1 MKRWAVLTVLLYGVV
16 QALLTIPVVFV
27 LSLGKSE
34 QGTITA
40 LMPLAGVL
48 GWYKEWNYWVWLG
61 VMLAGQALLLFVPV
75 AFAER
80 RLPARRRLWVPMLTA
95 SFLLANILFGAML
108 SIACAG
114 FGDRPFDALEWLGEK
129 IFENPLWSHP
139 TQQLDQPASGNVSI
153 WCGITSTIVLL
164 WIIWGVVFYRYARA
178 DDPAVLTKRATRWL
192 LRGSILEL
200 LVAVP
205 SHIVVRHR
213 NDCCAPIGT
222 FWGIVTG
229 ISIMLLSFG
238 PGVFF
243 LFVERCQ
250 RLRSQTAQP
259 AQADTGQDKFQ

>member
-16 QALLTIPVVFV
+16 LALLTVPVVFV
-27 LSLGKSE
+27 LFLGKSE
-34 QGTITA
+34 QGAVTP
-40 LMPLAGVL
+40 LMSLADVL
-48 GWYKEWNYWVWLG
+48 SWYKEWGYWVWLA
-61 VMLAGQALLLFVPV
+61 VMLAGQALLLVVPV
-75 AFAER
+75 GLAER
-80 RLPARRRLWVPMLTA
+80 RPPARRGLWVPTLTA
-95 SFLLANILFGAML
+95 SFLVANVFFGAVL
-108 SIACAG
+108 SIACAAL
-114 FGDRPFDALEWLGEK
+114 GDGAGSALEWLGK
-129 IFENPLWSHP
+129 RIFENPLWSHP
-139 TQQLDQPASGNVSI
+139 TQQVGQPTSGNLAF
-153 WCGITSTIVLL
+153 WCAIASTFVLL

-178 DDPAVLTKRATRWL
+178 DDPEALTQRATRWL

-205 SHIVVRHR
+205 SHVVVRHR

-250 RLRSQTAQP
+250 RLRPQTGP
-259 AQADTGQDKFQ
+259 PTPADTGPDKFQ

>member
-1 MKRWAVLTVLLYGVV
+1 MKRWAVLTVSLYGAVL
-16 QALLTIPVVFV
+16 ALLTVPVVFV
-27 LSLGKSE
+27 LFLGKSE
-34 QGTITA
+34 QGAVTP
-40 LMPLAGVL
+40 LMSLADVL
-48 GWYKEWNYWVWLG
+48 SWYKEWGYWVWLA
-61 VMLAGQALLLFVPV
+61 VMLAGQALLLVVPV
-75 AFAER
+75 GLAER
-80 RLPARRRLWVPMLTA
+80 RPPARRGLWVPTLTA
-95 SFLLANILFGAML
+95 SFLVANVFFGAVL
-108 SIACAG
+108 SIACAAL
-114 FGDRPFDALEWLGEK
+114 GDGAGSALEWLGK
-129 IFENPLWSHP
+129 RIFENPLWSHP
-139 TQQLDQPASGNVSI
+139 TQQLTQAANGDAAV
-153 WCGITSTIVLL
+153 WRGIASTIVLL

-178 DDPAVLTKRATRWL
+178 DDPQALTKRATRWL

-250 RLRSQTAQP
+250 RLRPQTAPP
-259 AQADTGQDKFQ
+259 AQADTGRDKFP

>member
-1 MKRWAVLTVLLYGVV
+1 
-16 QALLTIPVVFV
+16 
-27 LSLGKSE
+27 
-34 QGTITA
+34 
-40 LMPLAGVL
+40 
-48 GWYKEWNYWVWLG
+48 
-61 VMLAGQALLLFVPV
+61 
-75 AFAER
+75 
-80 RLPARRRLWVPMLTA
+80 
-95 SFLLANILFGAML
+95 
-108 SIACAG
+108 
-114 FGDRPFDALEWLGEK
+114 
-129 IFENPLWSHP
+129 
-139 TQQLDQPASGNVSI
+139 
-153 WCGITSTIVLL
+153 LL

-178 DDPAVLTKRATRWL
+178 DDPEVLTKRATRWL

-250 RLRSQTAQP
+250 RLHPPNRTAS
-259 AQADTGQDKFQ
+259 ATGHRTGQFPVKQCKGFKTRREPTADPGIDRRPV